1 MGGNGEDKLEAVHG
15 ELLHN
20 GGEREAKE
28 EGRGFEQ
35 GESGTPERAKEE
47 EL

>member
-1 MGGNGEDKLEAVHG
+1 MEKINSKLYMENCYM
-15 ELLHN
+15 HN